1 MDDPR
6 PSVADVEAALDQHA
20 ERLLAYPN
28 VTGVGIQEA
37 ILPDGTTEP
46 RLHVYVT
53 RKLAPDRL
61 AASAKIPDRLTVTIE
76 DATPERPRRLVLK
89 VHVQEIGA
97 VRPESPSQ
105 AVAAPNAPTVDS
117 AGCGR
122 VAM

>member
-53 RKLAPDRL
+53 RKPAPAERD
-61 AASAKIPDRLTVTIE
+61 AAARIPDRLEVTIE
-76 DATPERPRRLVLK
+76 DAASDRPRQTWVK
-89 VHVQEIGA
+89 VHVQVVGM
-97 VRPESPSQ
+97 VRPE
-105 AVAAPNAPTVDS
+105 
-117 AGCGR
+117 
-122 VAM
+122 